1 MEKHTYRASSWRDV
15 HTSAARGGTSCGYSR
30 SVPPDVHLPL
40 EAAMASNNS
49 DAARAASA
57 QPPRTDSWAAPL
69 IEATPRRSTRR
80 LLAVADVAAAEAG
93 RSAREH

>member
-49 DAARAASA
+49 DAARAACG
-57 QPPRTDSWAAPL
+57 QPGLLGSPL
-69 IEATPRRSTRR
+69 IEATPRRSRRR
-80 LLAVADVAAAEAG
+80 LLAVANVAAAEAG